1 MQSHSNKNLLNI
13 TLMDTYIFNA
23 YFLGSPKQQITVK
36 ANSRFSAYGKA
47 TILAL
52 RINSNL
58 DLVELEKTI
67 YHF

>member
-1 MQSHSNKNLLNI
+1 
-13 TLMDTYIFNA
+13 MDTYIFNA
-23 YFLGSPKQQITVK
+23 YYFGGTKKEIIVK

-47 TILAL
+47 TILATQY
-52 RINSNL
+52 NTNL

>member
-1 MQSHSNKNLLNI
+1 
-13 TLMDTYIFNA
+13 MDTYIFNA